1 MIYKKFN
8 FKKKKEVQGESAVA
22 IKYGDTDSGLPEVK
36 AHGKGML
43 AEKIIELA
51 KKNNIPMQEDPSLV
65 ANLIDL
71 DLGDSVPPQ
80 LYSVIAE
87 ILILIEELEGELY

>member
-8 FKKKKEVQGESAVA
+8 FKKKKDIQGESAVA
-22 IKYGDTDSGLPEVK
+22 IKYGDTESGLPEIR
-36 AHGKGML
+36 AHGKGVL

-51 KKNNIPMQEDPSLV
+51 KENNVPLQDDPALI